1 MPKKQLKGVVVSN
14 KMHKTAVVAVTRL
27 KEHSLYKK
35 KYKVTT
41 RYSAHDE
48 KNEYQVGDK
57 VTIQEC
63 RPISKN
69 KSWVVTGRVGAEQSS
84 Q

>member
-14 KMHKTAVVAVTRL
+14 KMQKTAIVAVTRL

-57 VTIQEC
+57 VIIVETK
-63 RPISKN
+63 PISKN
-69 KSWVVTGRVGAEQSS
+69 KSWVVVKKI
-84 Q
+84 

>member
-14 KMHKTAVVAVTRL
+14 KMQKTVIVAVTRL

-48 KNEYQVGDK
+48 KGEYQTGDK
-57 VTIQEC
+57 VIIQEC
-63 RPISKN
+63 RPVSKN
-69 KSWVVTGRVGAEQSS
+69 KNWMVLKKI
-84 Q
+84 

>member
-14 KMHKTAVVAVTRL
+14 KMSKTAIVAVTRL

-41 RYSAHDE
+41 RYSAHDA
-48 KNEYQVGDK
+48 KNECQVGDK
-57 VTIQEC
+57 VVIQEC
-63 RPISKN
+63 RPMSKN
-69 KSWVVTGRVGAEQSS
+69 KRWMILKKI
-84 Q
+84 